1 MPLMSWLP
9 AAFKDLLQHVPTL
22 LFDVVSWGALTK
34 DATTLSGRLL
44 TGSGAN
50 EARQFVST
58 TLPQSVKF
66 TNSNPK
72 MPAGDVARHMV
83 GEKILELYFKQITRP
98 GPMFL
103 DLRLNGFGVEENQIV
118 WNPSTL
124 WGEFSTDF
132 VTGLKDLY
140 AGFYG
145 QDDQLFQQGLLR
157 SGLTSSDWSEA
168 DKQKMA
174 QLFRAHF
181 GSALDEPMAFRL
193 KSFQQSFQAVFA
205 FLLEKKVKLTTDFL
219 LLGVMLVTLYL
230 ALEELGDEY
239 PVAKIYHQSQIDE

>member
-1 MPLMSWLP
+1 MSWLP

-34 DATTLSGRLL
+34 DATLLSTRLL
-44 TGSGAN
+44 TGSGAD
-50 EARQFVST
+50 EARKTVAN
-58 TLPQSVKF
+58 TLPQGVKF
-66 TNSNPK
+66 TRNEPQ
-72 MPAGDVARHMV
+72 MPTGSVARRMV
-83 GEKILELYFKQITRP
+83 GEKILEIYFDQITRP
-98 GPMFL
+98 APMFL
-103 DLRLNGFGVEENQIV
+103 DLRLNRFGVEENQIV
-118 WNPSTL
+118 WNPSSL
-124 WGEFSTDF
+124 WGEFSPDF
-132 VTGLKDLY
+132 VKGLKDLY

-145 QDDQLFQQGLLR
+145 QDDQLFQLGLLK
-157 SGLTSSDWSEA
+157 SGLVSNEWSIA
-168 DKQKMA
+168 DKEKMA
-174 QLFRAHF
+174 HLFRAHF

-239 PVAKIYHQSQIDE
+239 PVAKIYHQSQID

>member
-1 MPLMSWLP
+1 MPFMSWLP

-34 DATTLSGRLL
+34 DATLLSTRLL
-44 TGSGAN
+44 TGSGAD
-50 EARQFVST
+50 EARKSIT
-58 TLPQSVKF
+58 STLPQGVKF
-66 TNSNPK
+66 TSNEPQ
-72 MPAGDVARHMV
+72 MPTGPVARHMV
-83 GEKILELYFKQITRP
+83 GEKIIKLYFHQITHP

-124 WGEFSTDF
+124 WGEFSLDF
-132 VTGLKDLY
+132 VNGLKDLY

-145 QDDQLFQQGLLR
+145 QNDQIFQQGLIK
-157 SGLTSSDWSEA
+157 SGLVSSEWSMA
-168 DKQKMA
+168 DKEKMA
-174 QLFRAHF
+174 LLFRAHF

>member
-22 LFDVVSWGALTK
+22 LFDVVSWGALSK
-34 DATTLSGRLL
+34 DATLLSGRLI
-44 TGSGAN
+44 TGSGSN
-50 EARQFVST
+50 EARQTLST
-58 TLPQSVKF
+58 ALPHGVKF
-66 TNSNPK
+66 TTRPPQ
-72 MPAGDVARHMV
+72 MPTGEVARHMV

-103 DLRLNGFGVEENQIV
+103 DLRLSGFGVEENQIV
-118 WNPSTL
+118 WNPTTL
-124 WGEFSTDF
+124 WGEFSSDF

-145 QDDQLFQQGLLR
+145 QNDQLFQQGLLK
-157 SGLTSSDWSEA
+157 SGLTAIDWSNT
-168 DKQKMA
+168 DKEKMA

-181 GSALDEPMAFRL
+181 GSALNEPMSFRL
-193 KSFQQSFQAVFA
+193 MSFQQSFQAVFA

-239 PVAKIYHQSQIDE
+239 PVAKIYQQSQID